1 MTSENKVN
9 DRLEYLM
16 ALFHLLYPG
25 HKGGMAWDAWVAETL
40 EKPLDYSSG
49 LFDDLTSL
57 EMLRLERSLGERFR
71 TVYDIHRQELQE
83 VTHG

>member
-1 MTSENKVN
+1 MLNI
-9 DRLEYLM
+9 DYLQS
-16 ALFHLLYPG
+16 LFRTLYPAC
-25 HKGGMAWDAWVAETL
+25 KGGAAWDAWVSETL

-71 TVYDIHRQELQE
+71 TVYDIHRRELQE
-83 VTHG
+83 VMHG